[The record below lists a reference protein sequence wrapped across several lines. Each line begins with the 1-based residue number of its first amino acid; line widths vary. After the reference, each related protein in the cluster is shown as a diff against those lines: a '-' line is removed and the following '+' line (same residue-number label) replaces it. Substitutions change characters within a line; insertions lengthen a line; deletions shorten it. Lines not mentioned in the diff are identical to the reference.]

1 MIGRNKEIFRLFGFR
16 ITVDPLLP
24 IIILLLAWVLSDR
37 YFPRYLLGLESWQY
51 IAMGLSSALLL
62 FVSIFI
68 HELGHARM
76 ARWFGLPTE
85 RIHMFL
91 LGGMAELKYRP
102 TRPYQEAWIAIAG
115 PVFSIILAGV
125 SYMLAE
131 SIRTVSLPIA
141 HVLYYSSLM
150 NALLALF
157 NIVPIFP
164 LDGGRALR
172 GILWHR
178 VQSFYEASRLTY
190 KISSNLIALLFILS
204 FVSWFWSDPMWT
216 LWIAIFA
223 LYMMYTALN
232 GRRELVRVPQMD
244 DLIFQ
249 LKVDTTEAFIEH
261 VRAADPDYLKE
272 GIVPYL
278 KEGEFSGVI
287 FGHIIAQSWDSIST
301 LEHSVNINEP
311 FTGSFIDVSVSQ
323 SFDHWVEY
331 KAAFVPVFH
340 DGRLLGLCDPH
351 ELRFWLRETGRF
363 PKQSDSGR
371 AYFG

>member
-24 IIILLLAWVLSDR
+24 IIIFLLAWVLSDR

-115 PVFSIILAGV
+115 PIFSIILAGV

-150 NALLALF
+150 NALLAVF

-216 LWIAIFA
+216 LWIAVFA

-287 FGHIIAQSWDSIST
+287 FGHIIAQSLDSIST

-311 FTGSFIDVSVSQ
+311 VTGTFIDVSVSQ

-340 DGRLLGLCDPH
+340 NGHLLGLCDPH
-351 ELRFWLRETGRF
+351 ELRFWLRETGLF

>member
-1 MIGRNKEIFRLFGFR
+1 MIGRNKEILRLFGFR

-24 IIILLLAWVLSDR
+24 IIILLLAWVLSER
-37 YFPRYLLGLESWQY
+37 YFPRYLFGLDAWQY
-51 IAMGLSSALLL
+51 ALMGLVSALML
-62 FVSIFI
+62 FVSIFF
-68 HELGHARM
+68 HELGHARF

-102 TRPYQEAWIAIAG
+102 TRPSHETWIAIAG
-115 PVFSIILAGV
+115 PIFSLVVAGISYFMAEILR
-125 SYMLAE
+125 S
-131 SIRTVSLPIA
+131 VSLPIT
-141 HVLYYSSLM
+141 HVLYYTSLM
-150 NALLALF
+150 NTLLALF

-172 GILWHR
+172 GLLWNR
-178 VQSFYEASRLTY
+178 MGSFYEASRLTF

-204 FVSWFWSDPMWT
+204 FVSWFWFDPMWT

-232 GRRELVRVPQMD
+232 GRRELIRVPEMD

-249 LKVDTTEAFIEH
+249 LSATSTETFIEQ
-261 VRAADPDYLKE
+261 VRAADPEYLKQ

-278 KEGEFSGVI
+278 NDGQFTGVI
-287 FGHIIAQSWDSIST
+287 FGRILVEQLEITESWK
-301 LEHSVNINEP
+301 ESVEVSAP
-311 FTGSFIDVSVSQ
+311 ETGTYIDVSLTQ
-323 SFDHWVEY
+323 SYAHWVNY
-331 KAAFVPVFH
+331 KAEFVPVFH

-351 ELRFWLRETGRF
+351 ELRFWLTETRRYSSTSE
-363 PKQSDSGR
+363 PDR